1 MSIVL
6 KLTAVKGKSPKRGF
20 HHYWSVMMDFSL
32 AERDFSARDIY
43 ELSNAPQSD
52 INDFMRR
59 LEKAKII
66 DATGTVDSG
75 GNGRFRVIA
84 RQSETPKV
92 RRDGTVVEGVSK
104 QKAMWNYIRMA
115 GPSGFTAHDISVWA
129 TTDSNRIALP
139 TAKSY
144 VKVLAKAGYLIEL
157 VKGRSGNLGVY
168 RLAPKMNTGPLPPM
182 VLRTKA
188 VFDQNQHEIVG
199 PVVTEEVQP

>member
-66 DATGTVDSG
+66 DATGAVDSRG
-75 GNGRFRVIA
+75 SDLFRVIA

-92 RRDGTVVEGVSK
+92 RRDGTLVEGVSK

-115 GPSGFTAHDISVWA
+115 GPSGFTAQDISVWA
-129 TTDSNRIALP
+129 STDNNQIALP

-144 VKVLAKAGYLIEL
+144 VKFLAKAGYLIEL

>member
-92 RRDGTVVEGVSK
+92 RRDGTIVEGVSK

-115 GPSGFTAHDISVWA
+115 SPSGFNAQDISVWA
-129 TTDSNRIALP
+129 STDSNQIALP

-157 VKGRSGNLGVY
+157 VKGRSGNLGIY